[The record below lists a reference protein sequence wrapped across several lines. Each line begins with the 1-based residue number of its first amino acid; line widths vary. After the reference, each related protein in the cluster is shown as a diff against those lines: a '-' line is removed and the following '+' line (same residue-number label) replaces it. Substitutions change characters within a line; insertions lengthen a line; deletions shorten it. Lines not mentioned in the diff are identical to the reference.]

1 MKNSFLHLIFLFNT
15 KVILFIV
22 IVASHES
29 STTIS
34 AKPQIRNIRAES
46 TKFVPTAVKIHR
58 NPNKPIGG
66 ARPRVKP
73 SSTATSSG
81 NIHQQ
86 QQQQNTGDIQRK
98 QQQRQN
104 PEPTKDDI
112 YAKFMQEMDGFL

>member
-1 MKNSFLHLIFLFNT
+1 MSFAWFLFW
-15 KVILFIV
+15 KYKFFYLIIA
-22 IVASHES
+22 ASHES

-58 NPNKPIGG
+58 NPNKPTGG

-73 SSTATSSG
+73 SSTTTLSG
-81 NIHQQ
+81 NLQQ
-86 QQQQNTGDIQRK
+86 QQTQQQNAGDLQRRQ

-104 PEPTKDDI
+104 QEPTKDDI